1 MSNDKEIRSVE
12 IFRGAVYQAQMVK
25 NLLENAGIESWL
37 LDEISGTL
45 NLPWDNTGGVGTVKV
60 TVSSANYDEALAVV
74 QEYKKNIEEGP
85 GKRTGG

>member
-1 MSNDKEIRSVE
+1 MSNNKEIRSVE

-60 TVSSANYDEALAVV
+60 TVSSADYDEALSVV
-74 QEYKKNIEEGP
+74 QEYKKNISED
-85 GKRTGG
+85 